1 MGWKNADVCWFW
13 LLFYVLSVQFMGSNE
28 QTLNIMLDLNMTSW
42 KTRRNQQKKLLWMR
56 RDACYCP
63 SDNCYFYVWLKGH
76 ALCSCDIT
84 KAKLW
89 KQTSLLSFL
98 LRTQISFRPHL
109 WWVKVFLHSKHRF
122 AVQTPSARPQRSN
135 SPDWLFFQMPRGYRL
150 LVRRVILHMTALTS
164 VPVWISAAPPGQE
177 SLESLQ

>member
-1 MGWKNADVCWFW
+1 
-13 LLFYVLSVQFMGSNE
+13 MGSNE

-42 KTRRNQQKKLLWMR
+42 KTLRNQQKKLLWMR

-63 SDNCYFYVWLKGH
+63 GDNCYFYVWLKGH
-76 ALCSCDIT
+76 ALAHVISQRLNCESKPASSVFCYVPKCDFVYF
-84 KAKLW
+84 LFSS
-89 KQTSLLSFL
+89 TSLMGKGFS
-98 LRTQISFRPHL
+98 
-109 WWVKVFLHSKHRF
+109 LHSKHRF

-135 SPDWLFFQMPRGYRL
+135 SPDWLFSQVPRGYRL